1 MDRRRCA
8 RVAAFLP
15 VRVWGLDANELPFTE
30 TAIVTNISTNGAI
43 VQGLQRRVR
52 PGEILDVQL
61 GQDKAQFRVVWAGI
75 AGTVQQGEIGLERL
89 ESEPFIWH
97 VDPQRCGQWWVAE
110 A

>member
-30 TAIVTNISTNGAI
+30 TAIITNISTNGAI

-75 AGTVQQGEIGLERL
+75 AGTAQQGEIGLERL

-97 VDPQRCGQWWVAE
+97 VEPHRCGQWWVAE